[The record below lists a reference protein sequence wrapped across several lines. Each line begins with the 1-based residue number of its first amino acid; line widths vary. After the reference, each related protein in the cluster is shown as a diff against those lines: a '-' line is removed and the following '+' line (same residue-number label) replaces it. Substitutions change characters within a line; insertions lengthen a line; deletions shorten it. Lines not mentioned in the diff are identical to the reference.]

1 MFWYK
6 IMAFFRGY
14 LVLVIRG
21 SSLVKL
27 VNLATCEGIYLWDL
41 RKCGH
46 DLLVVKIGI
55 QGFHGFRPLVRKT
68 RSHVRIR
75 ERRGLPFFTQRI
87 ITRKIWLLGFV
98 STIGLIALCS
108 SLVLIIQIEGTD
120 DPEGRLRKELHR
132 YGVAIGANR
141 GKIESKLEEIE
152 QELQINHPEFLW
164 VDAQLQ
170 GVLFRVKVVMRTQAP
185 TEEGISE
192 IVAAKD
198 GLIHQM
204 MVVSGTPI
212 VKEGDT
218 VAQGDLL
225 IAPYQVMKDLNGG
238 TVWKEVRAKGE
249 VVAVVGY
256 ESVVIQPIVT
266 WVGQDVGKKRTKIWL
281 RVNRK
286 LLPMF
291 VWGRKPKTPHH
302 RLTRKYLWKGRNPNT
317 LVELIVDQTTEVN
330 WTRRRLTPSQAI
342 SLARHSAQEQLKRQI
357 TLNGRLN
364 RYWDDWRLE
373 GNMLIFCR
381 TMEAYEDIS
390 SLRWK
395 KR

>member
-1 MFWYK
+1 LFWYK
-6 IMAFFRGY
+6 ILAFFSGY

-41 RKCGH
+41 QKCGH
-46 DLLVVKIGI
+46 DILVVKIGI
-55 QGFHGFRPLVRKT
+55 QGFHGLRPLVRKT

-75 ERRGLPFFTQRI
+75 ERRGLPFFVQHI
-87 ITRKIWLLGFV
+87 MARKVWFLGFI
-98 STIGLIALCS
+98 STVGLIIMFS
-108 SLVLIIQIEGTD
+108 SLVLIIRIEGAN
-120 DPEGRLRKELHR
+120 DPGGKLKKELYR

-141 GKIESKLEEIE
+141 GKIETKLEEIE

-170 GVLFRVKVVMRTQAP
+170 GVLFRLKVVMRTQAP
-185 TEEGISE
+185 AEEGISE
-192 IVAAKD
+192 VVAAKD

-218 VAQGDLL
+218 VAQGELL
-225 IAPYQVMKDLNGG
+225 IASYQVMKDLDGN

-249 VVAVVGY
+249 VVAIVGY
-256 ESVVIQPIVT
+256 ESEVIQPTVI
-266 WVGQDVGKKRTKIWL
+266 WEGRDVEKKQTKIWL
-281 RVNRK
+281 RVNQK

-291 VWGRKPKTPHH
+291 VWGRSPKTPHR

-317 LVELIVDQTTEVN
+317 MVELIIDQATEVK
-330 WTRRRLTPSQAI
+330 WSRRRLTTSEAVA
-342 SLARHSAQEQLKRQI
+342 LARRSAQEQLKHQI
-357 TLNGRLN
+357 GPDGKAN
-364 RYWDDWRLE
+364 RYWEDWRIE
-373 GNMLIFCR
+373 GNLLIFCR
-381 TMEAYEDIS
+381 TTELLEDIS

-395 KR
+395 KQ